1 MPKLANKYAHLIG
14 SLFLIFTQDFN
25 TVAQNHQRLVDV
37 TWHHNRRT
45 ILLTLQTVWICWQ
58 LFMKNI
64 IRSVQ
69 FSVKPAHSSSF
80 ISRPNRLIYESPR
93 HN

>member
-37 TWHHNRRT
+37 T
-45 ILLTLQTVWICWQ
+45 
-58 LFMKNI
+58 
-64 IRSVQ
+64 
-69 FSVKPAHSSSF
+69 
-80 ISRPNRLIYESPR
+80 
-93 HN
+93 